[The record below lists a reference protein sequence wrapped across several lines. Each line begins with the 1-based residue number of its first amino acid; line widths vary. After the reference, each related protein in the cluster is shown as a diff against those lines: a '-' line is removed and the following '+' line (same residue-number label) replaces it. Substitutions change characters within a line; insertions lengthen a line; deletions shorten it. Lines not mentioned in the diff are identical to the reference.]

1 MDSQGFSLSPP
12 WKRVAE
18 GREREKALQPAL
30 MPCQPARLDAVGG
43 VGFADGFGQVIA
55 HRVRGQVQQRRDVAG
70 GQSIAGEAQY
80 LAFAV
85 VERIGFGPRIHRK
98 LRIDCAAS

>member
-30 MPCQPARLDAVGG
+30 MPCQPARLDAVAGTEL
-43 VGFADGFGQVIA
+43 ADRFGQVIPY
-55 HRVRGQVQQRRDVAG
+55 RVSGQVQQRRDVAG
-70 GQSIAGEAQY
+70 GQSIASEAQY
-80 LAFAV
+80 LVFAV
-85 VERIGFGPRIHRK
+85 VERIGFGPRIDRK